1 MKCVLKRCLAANRRY
16 NSKKSFHCRD
26 NGNGNHSGKIIRIQS
41 FSGPYFPAFR
51 LNMDRHFVPLC
62 IQSKDGKIRTRK
74 TPNTDNFLNEDDYDV
89 LLLWNG

>member
-16 NSKKSFHCRD
+16 NSKKSFHCRGND
-26 NGNGNHSGKIIRIQS
+26 NGNHSGKIIRIQS
-41 FSGPYFPAFR
+41 FSCPCFPAFR
-51 LNMDRHFVPLC
+51 LNMDRHFVSLC

-89 LLLWNG
+89 LFLWNG